1 MGSRV
6 CTDGTFSG
14 VVMSTRK
21 GFTLIELLVVIAIIA
36 ILMAI
41 LMPVLNRAREQ
52 GKRGACLS
60 NLRQLGL
67 AWILYADENDNKIV
81 NANTGRPGENNVPS
95 DEDGWVHWAGY
106 SDQTTEARQIDAIKA
121 GALFPFCK
129 STKLYKCPT
138 GLRGEMRTYAIV
150 DSMNGW
156 PSGPRIKNRM
166 QIPRPIERVVFIDE
180 GWVTLASW
188 SVPYD
193 RESWWGSVVTQP
205 GILAADNRHK
215 DPPPVRHGNG
225 TDFSFADGHSEYWK
239 WKDQRTVDYG
249 TMIVGANPHQP
260 GNPDLH
266 RVQKAVWGK
275 LGYTPTTP

>member
-1 MGSRV
+1 MCKSRA
-6 CTDGTFSG
+6 
-14 VVMSTRK
+14 
-21 GFTLIELLVVIAIIA
+21 FTLIELLVVIAIIA
-36 ILMAI
+36 VLMAI
-41 LMPVLNRAREQ
+41 LIPTLNRAREQ
-52 GKRGACLS
+52 GKRAACL
-60 NLRQLGL
+60 NNVTQLGL
-67 AWILYADENDNKIV
+67 AWVLYADDNDDKIV
-81 NANTGRPGENNVPS
+81 NGCTGKGGENPIPA

-106 SDQTTEARQIDAIKA
+106 TDTTREADQIKAIKE
-121 GALFPFCK
+121 GALFSYCK
-129 STKLYKCPT
+129 SEKLYKCPT

-166 QIPRPIERVVFIDE
+166 QITRPGERAIFLDE
-180 GWVTLASW
+180 GWVTFASW

-193 RESWWGSVVTQP
+193 REAWWGSTVTVA

-225 TDFSFADGHSEYWK
+225 TNFSFADGHSEYWK
-239 WKDQRTVDYG
+239 WKDPRTTSYG
-249 TMIVGANPHQP
+249 RLEVGSTPNQP

-275 LGYTPTTP
+275 LGYTPTG